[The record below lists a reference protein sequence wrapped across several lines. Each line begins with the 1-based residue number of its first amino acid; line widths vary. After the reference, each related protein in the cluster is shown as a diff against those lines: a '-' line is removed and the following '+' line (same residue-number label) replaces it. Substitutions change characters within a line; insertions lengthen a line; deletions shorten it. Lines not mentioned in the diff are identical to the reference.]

1 MILTSF
7 AELVGVASIM
17 PFMAVAATPE
27 LVTTNEYISRVYTA
41 VGQPG
46 VDRFV
51 IYLGMA
57 FVLLIFL
64 ANGLLLLSQFF
75 MNRYA
80 HRLGGEFS
88 VAVYGYYLDKNV
100 LFHNKTNS
108 ADLIQQIMFDTQRL
122 STHLV
127 APALRLNGRVFSI
140 VLLSLLIVI
149 VDVRVA
155 IATLVCLMAVYW
167 FVFYALRSRI
177 YTNGKF
183 ISSANARRN
192 KLLIQSLE
200 GIKDIK
206 LYAAESQLVGQFKTS
221 TNKVA
226 RASAENMILGQS
238 PYYMVETVVL
248 VGMLLITLYFLTV
261 KGGVEAVLPV
271 LTLYAMAGF
280 KLVPKVQQS
289 YLAVTQIR
297 SAQAVF
303 DKLYEI
309 VRAASHRDI
318 QSENTSPAMHPQR
331 DIELKDISYRYPDSA
346 AALFDDYALTVPAG
360 QIIAITGRSGTG
372 KSTLV
377 EILMGLISPDS
388 GSILVDGQKLNNK
401 NMATWQKAVGFV
413 PQTVYLSD
421 ASIAENIAFGILP
434 ENIDH
439 DRVRYAAKR
448 AAIATEIEEFADGY
462 QTLVGERG
470 AMLSGGQRQRV
481 GIARALYRDVS
492 VLVLDEATSALD
504 TQTQALFFKTLEK
517 AAEQLTVVMV
527 THRQETL
534 KYADTVVSL

>member
-1 MILTSF
+1 
-7 AELVGVASIM
+7 
-17 PFMAVAATPE
+17 
-27 LVTTNEYISRVYTA
+27 
-41 VGQPG
+41 
-46 VDRFV
+46 
-51 IYLGMA
+51 
-57 FVLLIFL
+57 
-64 ANGLLLLSQFF
+64 
-75 MNRYA
+75 
-80 HRLGGEFS
+80 
-88 VAVYGYYLDKNV
+88 
-100 LFHNKTNS
+100 TNS

-127 APALRLNGRVFSI
+127 APALRLNGRAFSI
-140 VLLSLLIVI
+140 VLLSLLIVM

-155 IATLVCLMAVYW
+155 AATLVCLVVVYW

-177 YTNGKF
+177 YTNGQF

-206 LYAAESQLVGQFKTS
+206 LYAAESQLAGQFKTS
-221 TNKVA
+221 TNKVT
-226 RASAENMILGQS
+226 RAMAENMILGQS

-309 VRAASHRDI
+309 VRAASQRPERVESAGAALHPQHDI
-318 QSENTSPAMHPQR
+318 QLQN
-331 DIELKDISYRYPDSA
+331 ISYSYPDA
-346 AALFDDYALTVPAG
+346 ATPLFEDYSLTVPAG
-360 QIIAITGRSGTG
+360 QILAITGRSGMG

-388 GSILVDGQKLNNK
+388 GTLLVDGQPLNESTLG
-401 NMATWQKAVGFV
+401 AWQKAVGFV

-421 ASIAENIAFGILP
+421 ASIAENIAFGIFP

-439 DRVRYAAKR
+439 DRVRYAAAR
-448 AAIATEIEEFADGY
+448 AAIDTEIEQFADGY
-462 QTLVGERG
+462 NTLVGERG
-470 AMLSGGQRQRV
+470 ALLSGGQRQRV

-504 TQTQALFFKTLEK
+504 TQTQELFFKTLEK
-517 AAEQLTVVMV
+517 ASEQLTVVMV